1 MSAIEPENGGTLLE
15 ARRLSK
21 SFGGL
26 KAVNR
31 VSFRVRRNEI
41 VGLIGPNGAGKT
53 TLFNLIAGYYRPDDG
68 TVTFLGRDITGWK
81 PYRVC
86 RLGIGRTFQVARPL
100 SSLTVLEN
108 IVTGALLRHADC
120 RQARRVAEE
129 IALKV
134 GLEDRLGKIAGGI
147 PIADKKRL
155 GFAQAL
161 ATGAWLLLLDEVV
174 AGLNPSEVEQFLEI
188 VRAIVGEGMTIVM
201 VEHVMQAVMNVAHR
215 VLVLD
220 HGELIAEGTPRE
232 VAENEQV
239 IRAYLGEKYRY
250 PRRESARDGADAE
263 RRGD

>member
-1 MSAIEPENGGTLLE
+1 MNVIGPANDGVLLE
-15 ARRLSK
+15 TRLLSK

-26 KAVNR
+26 KAVTR
-31 VSFRVRRNEI
+31 VSFRVRENEI

-53 TLFNLIAGYYRPDDG
+53 TLFNLIAGYYRPDEG
-68 TVTFLGRDITGWK
+68 AVTFGGRDITGWK

-86 RLGIGRTFQVARPL
+86 RLGIGRTFQVVRPL
-100 SSLTVLEN
+100 PSLTVLEN
-108 IVTGALLRHADC
+108 IVTGALLRQADY

-129 IALKV
+129 IARKV
-134 GLEDRLGKIAGGI
+134 GLESRLGKIAGGI

-161 ATGAWLLLLDEVV
+161 ATGARLLLLDEVV
-174 AGLNPSEVEQFLEI
+174 AGLNPSEVAEFLEI
-188 VRAIVGEGMTIVM
+188 VRAVVGQGVTILM

-232 VAENEQV
+232 VVENEQV
-239 IRAYLGEKYRY
+239 IRAYLGDRYRA
-250 PRRESARDGADAE
+250 PRRQAGRDGADAA
-263 RRGD
+263 R